1 MKKEEVAKKN
11 SLFAV
16 SFFGSVSKKNA
27 SVKELCVY
35 DVSNC
40 QDIVENGLLEIE
52 MKEISVPDFLVFK
65 NQHFKEK
72 NLKNFAATCY
82 VNGYF
87 FSESLEKLISK
98 LEELK

>member
-1 MKKEEVAKKN
+1 MKKEEVVKKSS
-11 SLFAV
+11 SLAV
-16 SFFGSVSKKNA
+16 SFFGTVSEKNA
-27 SVKELCVY
+27 SIKDLCVY

-40 QDIVENGLLEIE
+40 QDIIENGLLEIE
-52 MKEISVPDFLVFK
+52 IKEISVPDFSVFK

-82 VNGYF
+82 INGDF